1 MKTASEMVIIK
12 VNIYPLSMTLFWC
25 LYCSLW
31 TDSHLVLVMLT
42 LLTLSKKMPA
52 ECGNDNDDGNSHDE
66 DVDTTDFITAWK
78 IYFYFFKIGA
88 EGRRIRAEGCGSR
101 KTKSRNWR
109 KIPRHK
115 QTLLYNRCNKEK
127 HFTFVSRKTIINRII
142 SIANR

>member
-12 VNIYPLSMTLFWC
+12 VDIYPLSMTLFWC

-42 LLTLSKKMPA
+42 LLTLSWKMPA
-52 ECGNDNDDGNSHDE
+52 KCGNDNDGNSHDE
-66 DVDTTDFITAWK
+66 DVDATDFITAWK
-78 IYFYFFKIGA
+78 IYYFFEMDAKGQ
-88 EGRRIRAEGCGSR
+88 GIRAEGWGSR

-109 KIPRHK
+109 KVPPYK

-127 HFTFVSRKTIINRII
+127 YFTFVLRRTIINRII
-142 SIANR
+142 SIANKWS

>member
-1 MKTASEMVIIK
+1 
-12 VNIYPLSMTLFWC
+12 
-25 LYCSLW
+25 
-31 TDSHLVLVMLT
+31 
-42 LLTLSKKMPA
+42 MPA

-109 KIPRHK
+109 KVHHDINK
-115 QTLLYNRCNKEK
+115 LYC
-127 HFTFVSRKTIINRII
+127 TIGVIKKNI
-142 SIANR
+142 SHSFQGKP